1 MKIKAK
7 IDRMVNAGNVKA
19 IASVS
24 LDGMFVVKNLKVMD
38 GKKGLFVSTPQETFT
53 GKDGQKKYSNTF
65 FALTNS
71 AKLELQES
79 VLQAYQ
85 QQMDPNYVP
94 RQGYGDSMSPRRFS
108 TSGTTTPSSTRNR
121 STRTGSMTP
130 MTECFPWIWASCKPQ
145 FNTSSL
151 PLCFSQGLN
160 FFLERMTT

>member
-7 IDRMVNAGNVKA
+7 IDRMVNTGNVKA

-38 GKKGLFVSTPQETFT
+38 GKKGLFVSMPQETYS

-85 QQMDPNYVP
+85 QQLDPNCVP
-94 RQGYGDSMSPRRFS
+94 RQGYGGQGFPQEVQHQRDYYPQQYPEWVNDCDDGML
-108 TSGTTTPSSTRNR
+108 
-121 STRTGSMTP
+121 P
-130 MTECFPWIWASCKPQ
+130 MDM
-145 FNTSSL
+145 
-151 PLCFSQGLN
+151 GG
-160 FFLERMTT
+160 M

>member
-7 IDRMVNAGNVKA
+7 IDRVVNSGSVKA

-38 GKKGLFVSTPQETFT
+38 GRKGLFVSMPQESFT

-85 QQMDPNYVP
+85 QQIDPNYVP
-94 RQGYGDSMSPRRFS
+94 RHG
-108 TSGTTTPSSTRNR
+108 SGQQDYPQPQYPEPQYPDWVNECDD
-121 STRTGSMTP
+121 GMLP
-130 MTECFPWIWASCKPQ
+130 MEM
-145 FNTSSL
+145 
-151 PLCFSQGLN
+151 GG
-160 FFLERMTT
+160 M

>member
-38 GKKGLFVSTPQETFT
+38 GKKGLFVSMPQESFT

-85 QQMDPNYVP
+85 QQMDANYVP
-94 RQGYGDSMSPRRFS
+94 RQGYGGQHVPQEVQHQRDYYPPPAVP
-108 TSGTTTPSSTRNR
+108 GTAVP
-121 STRTGSMTP
+121 
-130 MTECFPWIWASCKPQ
+130 
-145 FNTSSL
+145 
-151 PLCFSQGLN
+151 GLGQ
-160 FFLERMTT
+160 